1 MIGLEMLK
9 NIDAFNALNRAHAQR
24 LTASLAGTGSVQPTL
39 PPPGTEPV
47 YYQYCIRAADPD
59 TLRHRAIHAGVD
71 VEIMHVDICNVLD
84 LFEPFRTSCPVAEA
98 TEDTLQLPV
107 YASLSEQD
115 LDRIIN
121 VIRDPLPLGE
131 GGAKRRVRVAGLRKS

>member
-1 MIGLEMLK
+1 MCSSDLVYSPVPQRIG
-9 NIDAFNALNRAHAQR
+9 I
-24 LTASLAGTGSVQPTL
+24 
-39 PPPGTEPV
+39 
-47 YYQYCIRAADPD
+47 CIRAADPD

-107 YASLSEQD
+107 YASMSEQD

-121 VIRDPLPLGE
+121 VIRDPLPWE
-131 GGAKRRVRVAGLRKS
+131 RAARSAG